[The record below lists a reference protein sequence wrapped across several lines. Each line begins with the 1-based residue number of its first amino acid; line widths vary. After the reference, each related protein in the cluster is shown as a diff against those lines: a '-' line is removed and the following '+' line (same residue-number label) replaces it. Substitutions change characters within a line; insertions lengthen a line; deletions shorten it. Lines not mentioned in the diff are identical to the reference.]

1 MVKMIA
7 LILTGLSICGLLATK
22 EYFSVSKLSYV
33 FLGMGVVTGVSAVLF
48 DSSMVLPAIA
58 FGLMANFEGQ
68 AEIEAIENGTNIY
81 IEEPTLPLFAVILAF
96 FLTSGTW
103 WWNLSN
109 PWFVFG
115 LIVSVVFHLFLL
127 IGAII
132 FLLQKTKSKNATEY
146 DLSK

>member
-1 MVKMIA
+1 MIRMIT

-48 DSSMVLPAIA
+48 DSSMFLPTIA

-68 AEIEAIENGTNIY
+68 AEIEAIENGTDIY

-103 WWNLSN
+103 WWNLSY
-109 PWFVFG
+109 PWNVFA
-115 LIVSVVFHLFLL
+115 LIVLVVFHLFLL
-127 IGAII
+127 TGAII
-132 FLLQKTKSKNATEY
+132 FLTQKSESKNATE
-146 DLSK
+146 SKLAN